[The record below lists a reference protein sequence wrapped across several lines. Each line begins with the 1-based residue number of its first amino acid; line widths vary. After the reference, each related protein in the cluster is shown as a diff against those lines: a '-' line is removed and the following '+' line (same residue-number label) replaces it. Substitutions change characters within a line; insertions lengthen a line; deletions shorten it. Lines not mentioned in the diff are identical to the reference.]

1 MSSLEHKPN
10 PPDCHDATLETRSM
24 KTGKQDRVS
33 ETDLKR
39 LSLDELQALAKQVE
53 TELETRAFAE
63 SMEAQVRLFMRRRD
77 A

>member
-1 MSSLEHKPN
+1 
-10 PPDCHDATLETRSM
+10 M
-24 KTGKQDRVS
+24 KTGKEDRIS

-39 LSLDELQALAKQVE
+39 LSLEELQVLAKQVE
-53 TELETRAFAE
+53 SELETRAFAE